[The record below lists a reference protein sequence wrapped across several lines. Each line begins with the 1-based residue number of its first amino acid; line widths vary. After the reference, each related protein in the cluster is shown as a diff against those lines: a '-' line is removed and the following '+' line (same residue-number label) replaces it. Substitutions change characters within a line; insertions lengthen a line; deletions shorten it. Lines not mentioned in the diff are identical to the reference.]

1 MRWGILGD
9 GAIGGVYAM
18 HLHHAG
24 YPVALVMNSEYTKG
38 QSVRQLTYENEQ
50 THYQAE
56 LPIEQTTEH
65 CDLLLI
71 CTKSY
76 QVLDALKTIK
86 LSPNCEL
93 LTLHNGMGPQQ
104 QILERYPELSLW
116 AGTTTHGA
124 ERQSNHIIH
133 YGNGVTTIGRYPIN
147 HSTESYPSWLR
158 DLNQALPEVVFD
170 SNIEIALWRKL
181 AINCVINPLT
191 AIDQCLNGEL
201 LSPSYQP
208 IIRELSHEIS
218 QVANACQI
226 PLSCG
231 EIEQLVQ
238 QVCKRTAMNHSSM
251 AKDVYYRRP
260 TEIKLINGYIVEMAK
275 RYNLDVPLNTHLVKN
290 LTTGE
295 F

>member
-1 MRWGILGD
+1 MHWGILGD
-9 GAIGGVYAM
+9 GAIGGLYAM
-18 HLHHAG
+18 SLYHAG
-24 YPVALVMNSEYTKG
+24 YPVTLVMSNEFSQG
-38 QSVRQLTYENEQ
+38 QSFRQLTYENEQ

-56 LPIEQTTEH
+56 LPIEQTTDH
-65 CDLLLI
+65 CDILLI

-76 QVLDALKTIK
+76 QVLDALQTIH
-86 LSPNCEL
+86 LTQNCEL

-104 QILERYPELSLW
+104 KILNRYPDHSLW

-124 ERQSNHIIH
+124 KRQSNHIIH
-133 YGNGVTTIGRYPIN
+133 HGSGITTIGRYPKN
-147 HSTESYPSWLR
+147 HHTAPCPTWLD
-158 DLNQALPEVVFD
+158 DLNNALPEVIFD
-170 SNIEIALWRKL
+170 ENIEIALWRKL

-208 IIRELSHEIS
+208 VIRELCYEIS

-238 QVCKRTAMNHSSM
+238 QVCKQTAKNHSSM
-251 AKDVYYRRP
+251 AQDVYYRRP

-275 RYNLDVPLNTHLVKN
+275 RYNLDVPFNRHLVKN